1 MVTRIAPE
9 ELEVEPV
16 GFGPEIGLLTG
27 VPALGDVV
35 KNPGEN
41 HVRHSGQRDRVAISP
56 QKISG
61 VVYESRPAPVG
72 LPANALQ

>member
-41 HVRHSGQRDRVAISP
+41 HVRFTSRGRPPSA
-56 QKISG
+56 
-61 VVYESRPAPVG
+61 SRPMPFSR
-72 LPANALQ
+72 